1 MTVRDRHN
9 SLSRGS
15 PQPPFPFFR
24 RTALVPNIFLVLKVV
39 GKRVSALRADLND
52 VSAFRNVEVSDAQ
65 LAFR

>member
-1 MTVRDRHN
+1 MVRDRHS

-15 PQPPFPFFR
+15 PHPPFPFFR
-24 RTALVPNIFLVLKVV
+24 RIPLVPNIFLVLSVI
-39 GKRVSALRADLND
+39 GKRVWALRADLSD